1 MTAPLAP
8 DCFAYGGARL
18 TVRAAQELL
27 RERTAPV
34 VASERVALGEACG
47 RSLAAPLL
55 AARNVPA
62 FDNAAV
68 DGYAFA
74 HRPGMAENGASLR
87 LAPGR
92 AAAGHPFPGSAPT
105 DTAVRILTGAPLP
118 SGTDTVALQE
128 QVRVAD
134 GAVLLPPGLAAGA
147 NRRRA
152 GEDVA
157 AGTRLLDPGTLLR
170 PQEVG
175 LAAALGLAE
184 LSVHAPLRVALL
196 SSGDELVGAGGTLG
210 HGQVFDANR
219 PILHALLR
227 SLPAVVTDFGILPDS
242 EGAVREALLAA
253 STDHHVVLASGGASH
268 GDEDHVV
275 RVVQALGRL
284 DFWQVAM
291 KPGHPLA
298 FGRLGDAVFA
308 GLAGNPVAAMVGFL
322 LFARPVLRRL
332 AGFAWELPRAIP
344 VPAGFSLTRRA
355 GRSEY
360 PRGRLRHGALGPRVE
375 RIARQGSGMLTSM
388 VAAQG
393 LIELDDTRETVQEGE
408 LVPWL
413 GFAELGIPC

>member
-1 MTAPLAP
+1 MTGLAP
-8 DCFAYGGARL
+8 DCSAHGGPHL

-34 VASERVALGEACG
+34 VGQERVALGDACG
-47 RSLAAPLL
+47 RSLASPLL
-55 AARNVPA
+55 AARDAPA

-74 HRPGMAENGASLR
+74 FHPGMAESGASLR

-92 AAAGHPFPGSAPT
+92 AAAGHPFPGSAPGGM
-105 DTAVRILTGAPLP
+105 AVRVLTGAPLP
-118 SGTDTVALQE
+118 SGTDTVVLQE
-128 QVRVAD
+128 QVRVVD
-134 GAVLLPPGLAAGA
+134 GSVLVPPGLAAGA

-152 GEDVA
+152 GEDFA
-157 AGTRLLDPGTLLR
+157 AGARLLDAGTLLR
-170 PQEVG
+170 PQEIG

-196 SSGDELVGAGGTLG
+196 SSGDELVGAGGMLG
-210 HGQVFDANR
+210 PGQVFDANR

-227 SLPAVVTDFGILPDS
+227 SLPADVTDFGIVPDG

-253 STDHHVVLASGGASH
+253 SADHHVVLASGGASH

-284 DFWQVAM
+284 DFWQIAM

-308 GLAGNPVAAMVGFL
+308 GLPGNPVAAMVGFL

-332 AGFAWELPRAIP
+332 AGFGWELPRAMP
-344 VPAGFSLTRRA
+344 VPAAFSLTRRA

-360 PRGRLRHGALGPRVE
+360 LRGRLRHGAAGPSVE
-375 RIARQGSGMLTSM
+375 RIARQGSGMLTSL

-393 LIELDDTRETVQEGE
+393 LIELDDARESVQEGE

>member
-1 MTAPLAP
+1 MTGPAP
-8 DCFAYGGARL
+8 DCLGHGGPHL

-27 RERTAPV
+27 RERTVPV
-34 VASERVALGEACG
+34 VATERVALAEACG
-47 RSLAAPLL
+47 RSLASPLL
-55 AARNVPA
+55 AARDVPA

-74 HRPGMAENGASLR
+74 HQAGMAESGASLR

-92 AAAGHPFPGSAPT
+92 AAAGHPFPDSVPT
-105 DTAVRILTGAPLP
+105 GRAVRVLTGAPLP
-118 SGTDTVALQE
+118 AGTDTVVPQE
-128 QVRVAD
+128 RVRVAD
-134 GAVLLPPGLAAGA
+134 GMVLVPPGLAAGA

-157 AGTRLLDPGTLLR
+157 AGARLLEAGTLLQ
-170 PQEVG
+170 PQEIG
-175 LAAALGLAE
+175 LAAALGLTE
-184 LSVHAPLRVALL
+184 LAVHAPLRVALL

-210 HGQVFDANR
+210 QGQVFDANR
-219 PILHALLR
+219 PILQALLR
-227 SLPAVVTDFGILPDS
+227 SLPAVVTDLGILPDS
-242 EGAVREALLAA
+242 EGAVRAALLAA
-253 STDHHVVLASGGASH
+253 SADHHVVLASGGASH

-275 RVVQALGRL
+275 RVVQAQGRL
-284 DFWQVAM
+284 DFWQIAM

-308 GLAGNPVAAMVGFL
+308 GLPGNPVAAMVGFL

-332 AGFAWELPRAIP
+332 AGFAWELPRAMP
-344 VPAGFSLTRRA
+344 VPAAFSLTRRA

-360 PRGRLRHGALGPRVE
+360 LRGRLRYGASGPVVE

-393 LIELDDTRETVQEGE
+393 LIELDEARECVQEGE

-413 GFAELGIPC
+413 GFAELGIAV